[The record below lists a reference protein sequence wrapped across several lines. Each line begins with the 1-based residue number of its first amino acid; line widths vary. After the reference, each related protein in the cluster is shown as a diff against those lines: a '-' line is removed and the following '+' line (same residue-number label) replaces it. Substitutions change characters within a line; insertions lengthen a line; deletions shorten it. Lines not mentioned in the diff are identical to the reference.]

1 MGIEMQASI
10 PRHPRRWARAFATVL
25 GLCLVAPAC
34 DPDRPPGLSNR
45 VVKLE
50 DVPEVVM
57 KAAKAKV
64 PGVKFEEAWKNV
76 DREGKLHSYEIRG
89 KNAKGKIREARVAP
103 SGEILELE

>member
-1 MGIEMQASI
+1 
-10 PRHPRRWARAFATVL
+10 
-25 GLCLVAPAC
+25 
-34 DPDRPPGLSNR
+34 
-45 VVKLE
+45 
-50 DVPEVVM
+50 M